1 MLNKPARC
9 RKKFWIF
16 TDAQNHYCYNA
27 MPYFGKY
34 GDKLAINL
42 GAMVVKTL
50 VEPLHNSGR
59 YITCDRYFTGVE
71 AIETLYSNNVTVSGT
86 IMANQKHLPVELT
99 KIAGRLVGS
108 TLFAFKDDLTMCSC
122 GISLSFCYQLL
133 INMTRLARV
142 ENQK

>member
-1 MLNKPARC
+1 
-9 RKKFWIF
+9 
-16 TDAQNHYCYNA
+16 

-34 GDKLAINL
+34 RDKLAINL
-42 GAMVVKTL
+42 GAMVVKTI
-50 VEPLHNSGR
+50 VGPLHNSGR
-59 YITCDRYFTGVE
+59 YITCDQYFTGVE
-71 AIETLYSNNVTVSGT
+71 AIETVYSNNLTVSGA

-108 TLFAFKDDLTMCSC
+108 RLFAFKDDITMCPC
-122 GISLSFCYQLL
+122 GISLSFFYQLL